1 LNWDVFGAMLMHLC
15 FLIII
20 IIFITAFAPMN
31 GGRNAY
37 DEHDDSN
44 SWKQPLDAER
54 YFSQSESD

>member
-1 LNWDVFGAMLMHLC
+1 MLMHLC
-15 FLIII
+15 FLIIII